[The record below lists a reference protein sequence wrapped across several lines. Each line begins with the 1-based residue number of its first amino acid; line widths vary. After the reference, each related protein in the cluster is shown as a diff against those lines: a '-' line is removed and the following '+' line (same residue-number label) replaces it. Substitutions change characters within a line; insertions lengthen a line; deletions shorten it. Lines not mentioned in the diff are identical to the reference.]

1 MQQELSQSGSES
13 RINLAAKM
21 AAAAAANTATEMI
34 DYMTAENIKYSCI
47 NFGFCLFRLFFFYFF
62 CCSLGARL
70 PQWQRCAPYRV
81 CVSRARR
88 DDGAVFVCAFV
99 AKAAA
104 ADAAIAIDVLVG
116 AHAMASASCKR
127 RSARVIKS
135 HIADSCEQ
143 LFMP

>member
-13 RINLAAKM
+13 RINLAVKI
-21 AAAAAANTATEMI
+21 AAAAANTTTEMI

-47 NFGFCLFRLFFFYFF
+47 NFGFCLFRLFFFLLLFAWRTTATMATVCF
-62 CCSLGARL
+62 L
-70 PQWQRCAPYRV
+70 P

-88 DDGAVFVCAFV
+88 EDGAVFVCAFI

-116 AHAMASASCKR
+116 ALGMASASCELQTPKR
-127 RSARVIKS
+127 TSNKVPHRR
-135 HIADSCEQ
+135 
-143 LFMP
+143 